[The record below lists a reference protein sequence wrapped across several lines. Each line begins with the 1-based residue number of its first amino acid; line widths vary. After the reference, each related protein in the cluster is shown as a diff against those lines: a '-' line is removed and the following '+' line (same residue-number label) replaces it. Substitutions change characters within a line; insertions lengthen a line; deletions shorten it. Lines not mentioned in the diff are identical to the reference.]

1 MSPAARWR
9 RTVAICLVAGFIPAF
24 AAAQEPV
31 PTTPA
36 PSTGEALTDREAER
50 LDAES
55 ARLAEE
61 LRCPVC
67 RNQSVSE
74 SNAEL
79 SREMQALVR
88 ERLAAGETPE
98 EVKAYFVSRY
108 GEWILLEPERRGINW
123 IVWLAPFGALIV
135 GGAVAAWLLRRWTR
149 PRAAAGAGT
158 ADDAL
163 GLSEENE
170 RWLREALREG

>member
-1 MSPAARWR
+1 MSRRARWR
-9 RTVAICLVAGFIPAF
+9 RALAIGLVALAAPAV

-36 PSTGEALTDREAER
+36 PSSGEALTDREAER

-98 EVKAYFVSRY
+98 QVKAYFVSRY
-108 GEWILLEPERRGINW
+108 GEWILLEPEKRGINW

-135 GGAVAAWLLRRWTR
+135 GGAVAVWLLRRWTR
-149 PRAAAGAGT
+149 APATTSAAAPDG
-158 ADDAL
+158 L

-170 RWLREALREG
+170 RWLREAIREG

>member
-1 MSPAARWR
+1 VSRRARWR
-9 RTVAICLVAGFIPAF
+9 RALATGLLALALPAA

-36 PSTGEALTDREAER
+36 PSTGAALTDREAER
-50 LDAES
+50 LDAEA

-98 EVKAYFVSRY
+98 QVKDYFVSRY

-135 GGAVAAWLLRRWTR
+135 GGGVAVWLLRRWTR
-149 PRAAAGAGT
+149 AASPPTAAAPS
-158 ADDAL
+158 DAL

-170 RWLREALREG
+170 SWIRAAIRDG

>member
-1 MSPAARWR
+1 MSRGTRWR
-9 RTVAICLVAGFIPAF
+9 R
-24 AAAQEPV
+24 AAALCLLAVAAPAVASGQEPV
-31 PTTPA
+31 PTTAA

-50 LDAES
+50 LDAEA

-98 EVKAYFVSRY
+98 QVKAYFVSRY

-135 GGAVAAWLLRRWTR
+135 GGGFAVWLLRRWTR
-149 PRAAAGAGT
+149 AAPAAAA
-158 ADDAL
+158 ASPQAP

-170 RWLREALREG
+170 RWLRDALREG

>member
-1 MSPAARWR
+1 MSRGVPLRRALALAVLALVLPIAA
-9 RTVAICLVAGFIPAF
+9 G
-24 AAAQEPV
+24 AQEPV
-31 PTTPA
+31 RTTPA
-36 PSTGEALTDREAER
+36 SSTGSALTDREAER

-55 ARLAEE
+55 AALAAE

-67 RNQSVSE
+67 RNQSVNE
-74 SNAEL
+74 SNADL

-98 EVKAYFVSRY
+98 QVKAYFVSRY
-108 GEWILLEPERRGINW
+108 GEWILLEPERRGINLV
-123 IVWLAPFGALIV
+123 VWLAPFAALLV
-135 GGAVAAWLLRRWTR
+135 GGAIAGWLLRRWSRTV
-149 PRAAAGAGT
+149 PAAAGT
-158 ADDAL
+158 PDER